1 MDNFETPEQRLR
13 KIQNELNT
21 AKAQTV
27 PADVE
32 KTPEQAENA
41 ASETEIPV
49 SDGENENEEPQTC
62 ETDAVNGKEP
72 HNETESEVPAPQR
85 PQKFI

>member
-27 PADVE
+27 PAGVE
-32 KTPEQAENA
+32 KTAENA
-41 ASETEIPV
+41 ESET
-49 SDGENENEEPQTC
+49 
-62 ETDAVNGKEP
+62 A
-72 HNETESEVPAPQR
+72 AA
-85 PQKFI
+85 